1 MTRGARRDAGF
12 ALVEA
17 LASLVIVGMIA
28 LMLVAG
34 MNTGRRVW
42 EGADRRQSGAEAVDA
57 AQGALRD
64 RVEQLFPAT
73 LFDRSPPYVDFQGRR
88 DGMTFLS
95 NPAEAGR
102 PAPLRRYSLALDAG
116 GDLVLSSISDAA
128 PPGRATTTRE
138 VLLARA
144 QGLDIAYF
152 GAREGDVG
160 EAWRSSWAGE
170 ATPPELIRI
179 RVALAPGDPRR
190 WPDLVVRPR
199 ADIDAACLLNPVT
212 HHCKGRL

>member
-1 MTRGARRDAGF
+1 
-12 ALVEA
+12 
-17 LASLVIVGMIA
+17 MIA

-42 EGADRRQSGAEAVDA
+42 EGADQRQSAAEAVDA
-57 AQGALRD
+57 AQAALRD
-64 RVEQLFPAT
+64 RIEQLYPAT
-73 LFDRSPPYVDFQGRR
+73 LYDRSPPYVDFQGRP

-95 NPAEAGR
+95 SPPEAGR
-102 PAPLRRYSLALDAG
+102 PAPLRRYSLILDMAG
-116 GDLVLSSISDAA
+116 NLELGSISDVA
-128 PPGRATTTRE
+128 PAGRATTTRE
-138 VLLARA
+138 VLLAGAR
-144 QGLDIAYF
+144 GLDIAYF

-179 RVALAPGDPRR
+179 RVALAPDDHRR